1 MNHLQAHQ
9 KIHIIGI
16 GGAGMSAI
24 ARVLRGRGF
33 QVQGTDRRASP
44 LTADL
49 QAEGIAITIGQ
60 AAENLGAADLV
71 LASSAVPED
80 NVEVLA
86 ARERNI
92 PVMRRPDFL
101 GELTEGYDLIAIAG
115 AHGKTT
121 VTGMTTLAL
130 LEAGLDPTFIIGG
143 VVAGLGTNARVGAG
157 KHFII
162 EADEYRSTF
171 LALKPQVAVI
181 TNIEY
186 DHPDSFKSLRYL
198 RLAFGD
204 FVDNIRPDGTLIA
217 CNDDKIAHAVGASFH
232 ANGGHL
238 LLYGIHAGVG
248 LAWQAAGLH
257 PNEFGGLTFLAIHD
271 EVPMGQIRLRV
282 PGAFNVLNALATLTV
297 TSALGL
303 DWVYT
308 RLALEKFEGTARRFE
323 VLGDVSGVVVVDDYA
338 HHPTQIAAVIAA
350 ATQRYPDRRI
360 VVAWEPHTFSRIRAL
375 HSDFMKAFAEA
386 DEVIV
391 LPIYA
396 AREKD
401 DGTLTAQQLAAEI
414 IHPEVTATTSQDEA
428 VQVLLA
434 HARPG
439 DVVLLLGAGDEYVIG
454 QRLLEQLQTRNIA

>member
-1 MNHLQAHQ
+1 MTHLQAHH
-9 KIHIIGI
+9 KVHIIGI

-44 LTADL
+44 LTNDL
-49 QAEGIAITIGQ
+49 QAEGITVIIGH
-60 AAENLGAADLV
+60 AAESLGNADLV
-71 LASSAVPED
+71 LASSAVPDD
-80 NVEVLA
+80 NVEIQA
-86 ARERNI
+86 AQQRGI

-121 VTGMTTLAL
+121 VTGMTALTL

-143 VVAGLGTNARVGAG
+143 VVAGLGTNAHVGQG

-171 LALKPQVAVI
+171 LALKPRIAVI

-204 FVDNIRPDGTLIA
+204 FVDNIRPGGILVA

-238 LLYGIHAGVG
+238 ALYGIHKGVG
-248 LAWQAAGLH
+248 LAWQATGLQ
-257 PNEFGGLTFLAIHD
+257 PNEFGGITFLAMHD
-271 EVPMGQIRLRV
+271 EVPMGLVRLRV

-303 DWVYT
+303 DWVYA

-323 VLGDVSGVVVVDDYA
+323 VLGDVGGVVVVDDYA

-350 ATQRYPDRRI
+350 AAQRYPDRRI

-375 HSDFMKAFAEA
+375 HADFMAAFAEA

-396 AREKD
+396 AREED
-401 DGTLTAQQLAAEI
+401 DGRLTAHTLAAEI
-414 IHPEVTATTSQDEA
+414 AHPEVTATASLDEA
-428 VQVLLA
+428 VQVLTE
-434 HARPG
+434 HVQPG
-439 DVVLLLGAGDEYVIG
+439 DVVLLLGAGDEYVVG
-454 QRLLEQLQTRNIA
+454 QRLVKELGVAS